1 MLSVTSIQFPVPAGG
16 SIVMSNFSMFLSPM
30 FLSRPAGV
38 SSYPSCAEV
47 SLTCSPSRS
56 STTSA
61 RATLDHRPGPT
72 LFTARIWNGYVVS
85 GHAYGVFAAALLALP
100 PPGMVVHSPYDPY
113 SNPPRRYS

>member
-16 SIVMSNFSMFLSPM
+16 SIVMSNLSMFASPM
-30 FLSRPAGV
+30 FLSRPPGV
-38 SSYPSCAEV
+38 SSYPSYAEV

-61 RATLDHRPGPT
+61 REMSDHSPSPAV
-72 LFTARIWNGYVVS
+72 FTARIWNGYVAS
-85 GHAYGVFAAALLALP
+85 GHAYGVFTFVLLALP
-100 PPGMVVHSPYDPY
+100 PPGAVVHSPYDPY